1 MTSKTILIAG
11 GSGLIGSRLTNH
23 LLKQGHQVAWLS
35 RNPKEKIKDVNIFFW
50 NPEKKE
56 LDQNAFSN
64 VDVFINLSGAGIADS
79 KWTAERKKQI
89 IDSRTHPQNFLAEQL
104 AGMNFRGALHIAAS
118 AIGFYGA
125 QTSPEIFEES
135 SKPSN
140 DFMGTTCEVWEEAS
154 QQLNP
159 FFDRNVVLRIGVVL
173 SKGGGALNKMDLQ
186 FKLGLGAALGS
197 GKQFMPWI
205 HEEDLISIFATAIDS
220 GRLTGVY
227 NAVAPSHVTNLE
239 FSAILAKSL
248 SRPFFLPP
256 IPAFVLRIILGEMAV
271 MVLEGSRV
279 SSAKLQQAGFKFKFP
294 ALTNALNNIYA

>member
-1 MTSKTILIAG
+1 MTSKNILIAG
-11 GSGLIGSRLTNH
+11 GSGLIGSRLTKH
-23 LLKQGHQVAWLS
+23 LLKLGHHVAWLS
-35 RNPKEKIKDVNIFFW
+35 RNPKEKINGVKSFFW

-56 LDQNAFSN
+56 LDQNAFSKI
-64 VDVFINLSGAGIADS
+64 DVFINLTGAGIADS
-79 KWTAERKKQI
+79 KWTAERKKI
-89 IDSRTHPQNFLAEQL
+89 IIESRTQPQNFLAEQL
-104 AGMNFRGALHIAAS
+104 EAINFRGALHIAAS
-118 AIGFYGA
+118 AIGYYGA
-125 QTSPEIFEES
+125 QTSPEIFEET

-140 DFMGTTCEVWEEAS
+140 DFMGTTCRVWEEAS

-159 FFDRNVVLRIGVVL
+159 YFERNVVLRIGVVL
-173 SKGGGALNKMDLQ
+173 SKGGGALGKMDLQ

-220 GRLTGVY
+220 ERLTGVY
-227 NAVAPSHVTNLE
+227 NVVAPTHFTNVE
-239 FSAILAKSL
+239 FSAILAKAL

-256 IPAFVLRIILGEMAV
+256 IPAFVIRMILGEMAV

-279 SSAKLQQAGFKFKFP
+279 SSAKLQQEGFKFKFS